1 MYRLRNGL
9 KTAILLG
16 GLTALFI
23 AAGAAL
29 GGRRGVVIA
38 FLLSVAMNAGTYFWS
53 DKLALRAMGARPVT
67 EAEAPWLYE
76 MVREIAG
83 NRPMP
88 RIYISPA
95 RQPNAF
101 ATGRNPKHAA
111 VCVTEG
117 ILQILEPRELRAV
130 LGHELSHVYNRDIL
144 ISSIAATLAGALTTL
159 AHLAYLLPFG
169 SSSDDDQGGSPVA
182 GLLMLILGPLA
193 AGLIQLAISRSR
205 EFQADASGA
214 ELTGDPLALASALQK
229 IERGVQVAPLPP
241 DPSLTPRA
249 HLMIANPF
257 GGSAGLASLFRT
269 HPPTAERIRRLQQ
282 LAAGRR
288 RPLGG

>member
-1 MYRLRNGL
+1 MHRLRNGL
-9 KTAILLG
+9 RTAILLG

-29 GGRRGVVIA
+29 GGSRGVVIA
-38 FLLSVAMNAGTYFWS
+38 FVLSVLMNAGTYFWS
-53 DKLALRAMGARPVT
+53 DKLALRAMGARPVS

-76 MVREIAG
+76 MVRELVG

-88 RIYISPA
+88 RIYVSPA

-111 VCVTEG
+111 ICVTEG
-117 ILQILEPRELRAV
+117 ILQILDPRELRAV
-130 LGHELSHVYNRDIL
+130 LAHELSHVYNRDIL
-144 ISSIAATLAGALTTL
+144 IAGIAATLAGALTAL

-169 SSSDDDQGGSPVA
+169 SSDDDDGGSPLA
-182 GLLMLILGPLA
+182 ALLMLIVGPLA

-214 ELTGDPLALASALQK
+214 ELAGDPIALARALEK
-229 IERGVQVAPLPP
+229 IERGVQAAPLPP

-257 GGSAGLASLFRT
+257 AGGGLASLFRT

-282 LAAGRR
+282 LAAGR
-288 RPLGG
+288 

>member
-1 MYRLRNGL
+1 MHRLRNGL
-9 KTAILLG
+9 RTAILLG

-29 GGRRGVVIA
+29 GGSRGVVIA
-38 FLLSVAMNAGTYFWS
+38 FGLSVLMNAGTYFWS
-53 DKLALRAMGARPVT
+53 DKLALRAMGARPVS

-76 MVREIAG
+76 MVRELVG

-88 RIYISPA
+88 RIYVSPA

-101 ATGRNPKHAA
+101 ATGRNPQHAA
-111 VCVTEG
+111 ICVTEG
-117 ILQILEPRELRAV
+117 ILQILDPRELRAV
-130 LGHELSHVYNRDIL
+130 LAHELSHVYNRDIL
-144 ISSIAATLAGALTTL
+144 IAGIAATLAGALTAL

-169 SSSDDDQGGSPVA
+169 SSDDDDGGSPLA
-182 GLLMLILGPLA
+182 ALLMLIVGPLA

-214 ELTGDPLALASALQK
+214 ELAGDPIALARALEK
-229 IERGVQVAPLPP
+229 IERGVQAAPLPP

-257 GGSAGLASLFRT
+257 AGGGLASLFRT

-282 LAAGRR
+282 LAAGR
-288 RPLGG
+288 

>member
-1 MYRLRNGL
+1 MHRLRNGL
-9 KTAILLG
+9 RTAILLG

-29 GGRRGVVIA
+29 GGSRGVVIA
-38 FLLSVAMNAGTYFWS
+38 FVLSVLMNAGTYFWS
-53 DKLALRAMGARPVT
+53 DKLALRAMGARPVS
-67 EAEAPWLYE
+67 EVEAPWLYE
-76 MVREIAG
+76 MVRELVG

-88 RIYISPA
+88 RIYVSPA

-111 VCVTEG
+111 ICVTEG
-117 ILQILEPRELRAV
+117 ILQILDPRELRAV
-130 LGHELSHVYNRDIL
+130 LAHELSHVYNRDIL
-144 ISSIAATLAGALTTL
+144 IAGIAATLAGALTAL

-169 SSSDDDQGGSPVA
+169 SSDDDDGGSPLAALV
-182 GLLMLILGPLA
+182 MLIVGPLA

-214 ELTGDPLALASALQK
+214 ELAGDPIALARALEK
-229 IERGVQVAPLPP
+229 IERGVQAAPLPP

-257 GGSAGLASLFRT
+257 AGGGLASLFRT

-282 LAAGRR
+282 LAAGR
-288 RPLGG
+288 